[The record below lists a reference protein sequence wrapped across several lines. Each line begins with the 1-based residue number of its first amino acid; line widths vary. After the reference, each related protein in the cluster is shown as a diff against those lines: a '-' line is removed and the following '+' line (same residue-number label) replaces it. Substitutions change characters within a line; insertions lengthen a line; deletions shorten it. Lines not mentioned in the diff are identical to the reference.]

1 MQAMIKVL
9 ATGSFDPLHKGHI
22 FYLKEAKKLGDK
34 LYVIVS
40 SDEKIRKNKHR
51 EPRQG
56 QKVRAQ
62 GVRSL
67 KIVDKVIIGEGE
79 QFSLID
85 KINPDIIALGYD
97 QKIPEPLKNKV
108 KQYKIITL
116 KPYRPEIYKSS
127 LISK

>member
-1 MQAMIKVL
+1 MIKVL